1 MEYKKRHI
9 FARQTK
15 KNYKIMA
22 QLTAFKMPFEE
33 LRGKLATKQQ
43 GITYSGQETG
53 TNASTLTTGKH
64 AATNF
69 SKYIVAYKRRGINRF
84 MVKSNTTMH
93 QTIQAVRTKASL
105 AFAIMYADYV
115 LAQAV
120 EGSDL
125 RNNLEALKR
134 AYDVRYP
141 NTQTLREWIIGQF
154 VPQVLLSSLLG
165 YSLPDYR
172 QAGVLR
178 RQTVVTQGFGS
189 ATATIDS
196 TILGS
201 TTAVSVVNYLNA
213 KYDVLA
219 NSGAWN
225 TIRTYMAQ
233 SIAVHQRFLPVTIEG
248 VKTLCVIPT
257 SNTGQLVSGLPTEAI
272 DIVLDDTQENQVTVI
287 LFKASTLKPIGGGKR
302 FALYKDAEMT
312 TPLKTTDSG
321 ITELWAKEV
330 ELS

>member
-1 MEYKKRHI
+1 
-9 FARQTK
+9 
-15 KNYKIMA
+15 MA

-53 TNASTLTTGKH
+53 TKASTLTEGKH

-69 SKYIVAYKRRGINRF
+69 SKYIVTYRRRGVNRF

-93 QTIQAVRTKASL
+93 QTTQAVRAKASMS
-105 AFAIMYADYV
+105 FAIMYADYV

-125 RNNLEALKR
+125 LNNLQALKR

-141 NTQTLREWIIGQF
+141 NTQTLREWITGQF
-154 VPQVLLSSLLG
+154 VPQVLFSGLLG

-201 TTAVSVVNYLNA
+201 TTATTVGGYLDA
-213 KYDVLA
+213 KYYKFA

-233 SIAVHQRFLPVTIEG
+233 SIAVHQRFMPVTIEG
-248 VKTLCVIPT
+248 VKTLCVFPT
-257 SNTGQLVSGLPTEAI
+257 NNTGQLVSGLPSDAI
-272 DIVLDDTQENQVTVI
+272 SVKIQGDENQVSAV
-287 LFKASTLKPIGGGKR
+287 LFKASTLKPINGGSS
-302 FALYKDAEMT
+302 FLLYKDAAMT
-312 TPLKTTDSG
+312 VPLTATDTG
-321 ITELWAKEV
+321 IVELWAQE
-330 ELS
+330 ETIS

>member
-1 MEYKKRHI
+1 
-9 FARQTK
+9 
-15 KNYKIMA
+15 MA

-43 GITYSGQETG
+43 GITYSGQEAG
-53 TNASTLTTGKH
+53 TNASTLTEGKH

-93 QTIQAVRTKASL
+93 QTTQAVRAKAAM

-125 RNNLEALKR
+125 LANLQALKR
-134 AYDVRYP
+134 AYDTRYH
-141 NTQTLREWIIGQF
+141 NMQTLREWIIGQF
-154 VPQVLLSSLLG
+154 VPQVLESGLLG

-172 QAGVLR
+172 QAGVFR

-189 ATATIDS
+189 STATIDS
-196 TILGS
+196 TIAGGL
-201 TTAVSVVNYLNA
+201 TFSVGNYLNA
-213 KYDVLA
+213 KYDVL
-219 NSGAWN
+219 NNTGAWN

-233 SIAVHQRFLPVTIEG
+233 SIAVHQRFMPITIEG
-248 VKTLCVIPT
+248 VKTLCVFPT
-257 SNTGQLVSGLPTEAI
+257 NNTRQLVSGLPSEAI
-272 DIVLDDTQENQVTVI
+272 KLELEQGTNQVI
-287 LFKASTLKPIGGGKR
+287 IALFKASTLKPIKGGSKYKM
-302 FALYKDAEMT
+302 YKDAEHKD
-312 TPLKTTDSG
+312 PLLTTDAG
-321 ITELWAKEV
+321 IIELWAEEV
-330 ELS
+330 IEN

>member
-1 MEYKKRHI
+1 
-9 FARQTK
+9 
-15 KNYKIMA
+15 MA

-43 GITYSGQETG
+43 GITYSGQEAG
-53 TNASTLTTGKH
+53 TNASTLTVGKH

-69 SKYIVAYKRRGINRF
+69 SKYIVTYKRRGVNRF

-93 QTIQAVRTKASL
+93 QTNQAVRTKAKM

-134 AYDVRYP
+134 AYDVRYQ
-141 NTQTLREWIIGQF
+141 NTQTLREWIVGQF

-172 QAGVLR
+172 QAGLFR

-189 ATATIDS
+189 ATARIENTIA
-196 TILGS
+196 GS
-201 TTAVSVVNYLNA
+201 TASIEVGNYLQN

-233 SIAVHQRFLPVTIEG
+233 SIAVHQRFMPVTIEG

-257 SNTGQLVSGLPTEAI
+257 DNNGKLVGGLPSIAI
-272 DIVLDDTQENQVTVI
+272 NADEEMTTNGVI
-287 LFKASTLKPIGGGKR
+287 ATLFKSNTLKPINGG
-302 FALYKDAEMT
+302 AQYELYKDAEMT
-312 TPLKTTDSG
+312 VPLKYNDSG
-321 ITELWAKEV
+321 ITELWAKEHTN
-330 ELS
+330 S

>member
-1 MEYKKRHI
+1 
-9 FARQTK
+9 
-15 KNYKIMA
+15 MA

-43 GITYSGQETG
+43 GITYSGQEAG
-53 TNASTLTTGKH
+53 TNASTLSTGKH

-69 SKYIVAYKRRGINRF
+69 SKYIVSYRRRGVNRF

-93 QTIQAVRTKASL
+93 QTNQAVRAKASM

-134 AYDVRYP
+134 AYDQRYT
-141 NTQTLREWIIGQF
+141 NTQTLREWMIGQF

-172 QAGVLR
+172 QAGVFR
-178 RQTVVTQGFGS
+178 SVTVVTQGFGS

-196 TILGS
+196 AILGS
-201 TTAVSVVNYLNA
+201 TTAVTIGNYLEQ
-213 KYDVLA
+213 KYDKLA
-219 NSGAWN
+219 NTGAYN

-233 SIAVHQRFLPVTIEG
+233 SIAVHQRFMPVTIEG
-248 VKTLCVIPT
+248 VKTLYVIPT
-257 SNTGQLVSGLPTEAI
+257 NNNGQLVSGLPTEAI
-272 DIVLDDTQENQVTVI
+272 EIVLDDTQANQVTVI

-302 FALYKDAEMT
+302 YALYKDAEMT
-312 TPLKTTDSG
+312 IPLKLSDTG
-321 ITELWAKEV
+321 IVELWAKEAK
-330 ELS
+330 EEDQP

>member
-1 MEYKKRHI
+1 
-9 FARQTK
+9 
-15 KNYKIMA
+15 MA

-43 GITYSGQETG
+43 GITYSGQEAG

-69 SKYIVAYKRRGINRF
+69 SKYIVSYKRRGVNRF

-93 QTIQAVRTKASL
+93 QTNQAVRTKASM

-125 RNNLEALKR
+125 RNNLEAMKR
-134 AYDVRYP
+134 AYDKRYT
-141 NTQTLREWIIGQF
+141 NTQTLREWIVGQF

-172 QAGVLR
+172 QAGVFHS
-178 RQTVVTQGFGS
+178 QTVVTQGFG
-189 ATATIDS
+189 AADATIDS

-201 TTAVSVVNYLNA
+201 TTAVTVGNYLEQ
-213 KYDVLA
+213 KFDKLA

-233 SIAVHQRFLPVTIEG
+233 SIAVHQRFMPVTIEG

-257 SNTGQLVSGLPTEAI
+257 NNTGQLVSGLPAEAI
-272 DIVLDDTQENQVTVI
+272 SMVSMNQVSVV
-287 LFKASTLKPIGGGKR
+287 LFKANTLKPIDGGEKR
-302 FALYKDAEMT
+302 YNLYKDAALT
-312 TPLKTTDSG
+312 VPLKISDTG
-321 ITELWAKEV
+321 ITELWAKEIS
-330 ELS
+330 EEEEP

>member
-1 MEYKKRHI
+1 
-9 FARQTK
+9 
-15 KNYKIMA
+15 MA

-43 GITYSGQETG
+43 GITYSGQEAG

-69 SKYIVAYKRRGINRF
+69 SKYIVAYKRRGVSRF

-93 QTIQAVRTKASL
+93 QTNQAVRAKASM

-115 LAQAV
+115 LSKAD
-120 EGSDL
+120 EGSTL
-125 RNNLEALKR
+125 LNNLEAMKR
-134 AYDVRYP
+134 AYDLRYP
-141 NTQTLREWIIGQF
+141 NTQTLREWIVGQF

-172 QAGVLR
+172 QAGVFR
-178 RQTVVTQGFGS
+178 RQTVITKGFG
-189 ATATIDS
+189 AADANIDS
-196 TILGS
+196 SITSGITLPIGI
-201 TTAVSVVNYLNA
+201 YLER

-219 NSGAWN
+219 VSGAYN

-233 SIAVHQRFLPVTIEG
+233 SIAVHQRFMPVTIEG

-257 SNTGQLVSGLPTEAI
+257 NNNGQLVSGLPSKAI
-272 DIVLDDTQENQVTVI
+272 DVEIKDETLEVSAV
-287 LFKASTLKPIGGGKR
+287 LFKASTLKPIEGGKR
-302 FALYKDAEMT
+302 YNLYKDAEMT
-312 TPLKTTDSG
+312 TPLKSTDTG
-321 ITELWAKEV
+321 IVELWAKEV
-330 ELS
+330 TE

>member
-1 MEYKKRHI
+1 
-9 FARQTK
+9 
-15 KNYKIMA
+15 MA

-43 GITYSGQETG
+43 GITYSGQEEG
-53 TNASTLTTGKH
+53 TNASTLSTGKH

-69 SKYIVAYKRRGINRF
+69 SKYIVAYKRRGVSRF

-93 QTIQAVRTKASL
+93 QTNQAVRAKASM

-134 AYDVRYP
+134 AYDQRYP
-141 NTQTLREWIIGQF
+141 NTQTLREWIVGQF
-154 VPQVLLSSLLG
+154 VPQVLLRSLLG

-172 QAGVLR
+172 QAGVFR
-178 RQTVVTQGFGS
+178 SQTVVTKGFGGID
-189 ATATIDS
+189 ATIDS

-201 TTAVSVVNYLNA
+201 TTAVIIGEYLEQ
-213 KYDVLA
+213 KYDVTA
-219 NSGAWN
+219 NSGAYN

-233 SIAVHQRFLPVTIEG
+233 SIAVHQRFMPVTIEG
-248 VKTLCVIPT
+248 VKTMCVIPT
-257 SNTGQLVSGLPTEAI
+257 NNKGQLVGGLPSQAI
-272 DIVLDDTQENQVTVI
+272 EVVAGESKQVSAI

-302 FALYKDAEMT
+302 YSLYKDAEMT
-312 TPLKTTDSG
+312 TPLKLLDTG
-321 ITELWAKEV
+321 IVELWAKEEV
-330 ELS
+330 IEG

>member
-1 MEYKKRHI
+1 
-9 FARQTK
+9 
-15 KNYKIMA
+15 MA

-43 GITYSGQETG
+43 GITYSGQEAG
-53 TNASTLTTGKH
+53 TNASTLTEGKH

-69 SKYIVAYKRRGINRF
+69 SKYIVSYKRRGVNRF

-93 QTIQAVRTKASL
+93 QTNQAVRAKASM

-120 EGSDL
+120 EGSTL
-125 RNNLEALKR
+125 LNNLQAMKR
-134 AYDVRYP
+134 AYDQRYT
-141 NTQTLREWIIGQF
+141 NTQTLREWIVGQF

-172 QAGVLR
+172 QAGVFR
-178 RQTVVTQGFGS
+178 SQTVVTKGFG
-189 ATATIDS
+189 AADATIDS
-196 TILGS
+196 VILGS
-201 TTAVSVVNYLNA
+201 TTAVTIGDYLEQ
-213 KYDVLA
+213 KYDVNA
-219 NSGAWN
+219 NSGAYN

-233 SIAVHQRFLPVTIEG
+233 SIAVHQRFMPVTIEG

-257 SNTGQLVSGLPTEAI
+257 NNNGQLVSGLPSAAISLYEDTETKE
-272 DIVLDDTQENQVTVI
+272 VEVI

-302 FALYKDAEMT
+302 YELFKDAEMQI
-312 TPLKTTDSG
+312 PLKTTDTG
-321 ITELWAKEV
+321 IIELWAKEST
-330 ELS
+330 L

>member
-1 MEYKKRHI
+1 
-9 FARQTK
+9 
-15 KNYKIMA
+15 MA

-43 GITYSGQETG
+43 GITYSGQEAG
-53 TNASTLTTGKH
+53 TNASTLTEGKH

-69 SKYIVAYKRRGINRF
+69 SKYIVTYKRRGVNRF

-93 QTIQAVRTKASL
+93 QTNQAVRAKASM

-115 LAQAV
+115 LSRAS
-120 EGSDL
+120 EGSTL
-125 RNNLEALKR
+125 LSNLEAMKN
-134 AYDVRYP
+134 AYDKRYP

-178 RQTVVTQGFGS
+178 RQTVVTKGFG
-189 ATATIDS
+189 AEDAVIDS
-196 TILGS
+196 SISSGLQVTIG
-201 TTAVSVVNYLNA
+201 NYLVQ

-233 SIAVHQRFLPVTIEG
+233 SIAVHQRFMPVTIEG

-257 SNTGQLVSGLPTEAI
+257 NNNGQLVSGLPSNAI
-272 DIVLDDTQENQVTVI
+272 DLIEDIQTKEVTVI
-287 LFKASTLKPIGGGKR
+287 LFKSNTLKPINGGKQYK
-302 FALYKDAEMT
+302 LYKDAEMT
-312 TPLKTTDSG
+312 IPLKTTDTG
-321 ITELWAKEV
+321 IVELWAKEV
-330 ELS
+330 EESEQP

>member
-1 MEYKKRHI
+1 
-9 FARQTK
+9 
-15 KNYKIMA
+15 MA

-43 GITYSGQETG
+43 GITYSGQEAG

-69 SKYIVAYKRRGINRF
+69 SKFIVSYKRRGINRF
-84 MVKSNTTMH
+84 MVKSNTTIH
-93 QTIQAVRTKASL
+93 QTNQAVRAKASL

-125 RNNLEALKR
+125 RNNLEAMKR
-134 AYDVRYP
+134 AYDQRYH
-141 NTQTLREWIIGQF
+141 NTQTLREWIVGQF

-172 QAGVLR
+172 QAGILR
-178 RQTVVTQGFGS
+178 SQTVVTQGFGE

-201 TTAVSVVNYLNA
+201 TTAITVGNYLNA
-213 KYDVLA
+213 KYDKRA
-219 NSGAWN
+219 NSGAYN

-233 SIAVHQRFLPVTIEG
+233 SIAVHQRFMPVTVEG
-248 VKTLCVIPT
+248 VKALYVFPT
-257 SNTGQLVSGLPTEAI
+257 NNTGQLVSGLPSEAI
-272 DIVLDDTQENQVTVI
+272 EVGKDHETNQVSVI
-287 LFKASTLKPIGGGKR
+287 LFKASTLKPINGGSR
-302 FALYKDAEMT
+302 FLLYKNAEMT
-312 TPLKTTDSG
+312 TPLLPTDTG

-330 ELS
+330 SEE

>member
-1 MEYKKRHI
+1 
-9 FARQTK
+9 
-15 KNYKIMA
+15 MA
-22 QLTAFKMPFEE
+22 QLTTFKMPFEE

-43 GITYSGQETG
+43 GITYSGQEAG

-69 SKYIVAYKRRGINRF
+69 SKYIVAYKRRGVSRF

-93 QTIQAVRTKASL
+93 QTSQAVRTKASM

-125 RNNLEALKR
+125 RNNLETMKR
-134 AYDVRYP
+134 AYDQRYP
-141 NTQTLREWIIGQF
+141 NTQTLREWIVGQF

-172 QAGVLR
+172 QTGVFR
-178 RQTVVTQGFGS
+178 RQTVVTKGFGE

-196 TILGS
+196 AILGS
-201 TTAVSVVNYLNA
+201 TTAVTVGQYINA
-213 KYDVLA
+213 KYDVMA
-219 NSGAWN
+219 NTGAYN

-233 SIAVHQRFLPVTIEG
+233 SIAVHQRFMPVTIEG
-248 VKTLCVIPT
+248 VKTLCVFPT
-257 SNTGQLVSGLPTEAI
+257 NNTGQLVSGLPSEAI
-272 DIVLDDTQENQVTVI
+272 EVRKEHETNQVSAI
-287 LFKASTLKPIGGGKR
+287 LFKASTLKPINGGR
-302 FALYKDAEMT
+302 HFLLYKDAEMK
-312 TPLKTTDSG
+312 TPLLPTDKG
-321 ITELWAKEV
+321 VTELWAKE
-330 ELS
+330 EAEE

>member
-1 MEYKKRHI
+1 
-9 FARQTK
+9 
-15 KNYKIMA
+15 MA

-43 GITYSGQETG
+43 GITYSGQEAG
-53 TNASTLTTGKH
+53 TNASTITTGKH

-69 SKYIVAYKRRGINRF
+69 SKYIVSYRRRGVNRF

-93 QTIQAVRTKASL
+93 QTNQAVRTKAKL

-154 VPQVLLSSLLG
+154 VPQVLTQSLLG

-172 QAGVLR
+172 QAGVFR
-178 RQTVVTQGFGS
+178 RAMIITQGFPE

-196 TILGS
+196 QILGS
-201 TTAVSVVNYLNA
+201 TTAQRVVDYLNA
-213 KYDVLA
+213 RYDVLA
-219 NSGAWN
+219 NTGAWN
-225 TIRTYMAQ
+225 VIRTYMGQ
-233 SIAVHQRFLPVTIEG
+233 TSAVQTRFVPVMIEG
-248 VKTLCVIPT
+248 VRTLYVFPT
-257 SNTGQLVSGLPTEAI
+257 NNTGQLVSGLASVAVGVQIDEATNGI
-272 DIVLDDTQENQVTVI
+272 YML
-287 LFKASTLKPIGGGKR
+287 LFKSSTMKAISDGEEYSM
-302 FALYKDAEMT
+302 YKDAGMT
-312 TPLKTTDSG
+312 TPLQANDKG
-321 ITELWAKEV
+321 ITELWAKKV

>member
-1 MEYKKRHI
+1 
-9 FARQTK
+9 
-15 KNYKIMA
+15 MA

-53 TNASTLTTGKH
+53 TKASTLTEGKH

-69 SKYIVAYKRRGINRF
+69 SKYIVAYKRRGVNRF

-93 QTIQAVRTKASL
+93 QTNQAVRTKAKM
-105 AFAIMYADYV
+105 AFAVIYADFV

-125 RNNLEALKR
+125 RKNLEALKR
-134 AYDVRYP
+134 AYDQRYP
-141 NTQTLREWIIGQF
+141 NTQTLREWIVGQF

-178 RQTVVTQGFGS
+178 RITVVTKGFGD

-196 TILGS
+196 TIFGDLS
-201 TTAVSVVNYLNA
+201 TVTIGEYLSA
-213 KYDVLA
+213 RYDVLA
-219 NSGAWN
+219 NTGAYN

-233 SIAVHQRFLPVTIEG
+233 SIAVRQRFMPVTIEG
-248 VKTLCVIPT
+248 VKTLCIFPT
-257 SNTGQLVSGLPTEAI
+257 NNTGQLVSGLPSQAIGVEIETE
-272 DIVLDDTQENQVTVI
+272 TKQVSAI
-287 LFKASTLKPIGGGKR
+287 LFKASTLKPINGGSK
-302 FALYKDAEMT
+302 FLLYKDAAMT
-312 TPLKTTDSG
+312 DPLLQTDKS
-321 ITELWAKEV
+321 IVELWAAEAT
-330 ELS
+330 EN

>member
-1 MEYKKRHI
+1 
-9 FARQTK
+9 
-15 KNYKIMA
+15 MA

-43 GITYSGQETG
+43 GITYSGQEAG

-69 SKYIVAYKRRGINRF
+69 SKFIVSYKRRGVNRF

-93 QTIQAVRTKASL
+93 QTNQAVRAKAEL
-105 AFAIMYADYV
+105 AFAVMYADYV

-134 AYDVRYP
+134 AYDTRYP
-141 NTQTLREWIIGQF
+141 NTQTLREWITGQF

-172 QAGVLR
+172 KGGILR
-178 RQTVVTQGFGS
+178 RQTVVTQGFGE

-196 TILGS
+196 TILGT
-201 TTAVSVVNYLNA
+201 TTAQQVVDYLNA
-213 KYDVLA
+213 RYSVLS
-219 NSGAWN
+219 NSGAFN

-233 SIAVHQRFLPVTIEG
+233 SIAVHQRFMPVTVEG
-248 VKTLCVIPT
+248 VRSLYVFPT
-257 SNTGQLVSGLPTEAI
+257 NNTGQLVSGLPSVAVGVHIDEATNGI
-272 DIVLDDTQENQVTVI
+272 YMQ
-287 LFKASTLKPIGGGKR
+287 LFKSSTMKAINDGEQYS
-302 FALYKDAEMT
+302 LYKDAEMT
-312 TPLKTTDSG
+312 TPLQATDRG
-321 ITELWAKEV
+321 ITELWAKKV
-330 ELS
+330 ELT

>member
-1 MEYKKRHI
+1 
-9 FARQTK
+9 
-15 KNYKIMA
+15 MA

-53 TNASTLTTGKH
+53 TNASTLTVGKH

-69 SKYIVAYKRRGINRF
+69 SKYIVAYKRRGVNRF
-84 MVKSNTTMH
+84 MVKSNTTMN
-93 QTIQAVRTKASL
+93 QTNQAVRAKASM

-141 NTQTLREWIIGQF
+141 NTQTLREWIVGQF

-172 QAGVLR
+172 KAGIFR

-189 ATATIDS
+189 EAATIDS

-201 TTAVSVVNYLNA
+201 STAVTIGNYLNA
-213 KYDVLA
+213 KFEKLA
-219 NSGAWN
+219 NSGAYN

-233 SIAVHQRFLPVTIEG
+233 SIAVHQRFMPVTIEG
-248 VKTLCVIPT
+248 VKTLCVFPT
-257 SNTGQLVSGLPTEAI
+257 NNTGQLVSGLPSEAI
-272 DIVLDDTQENQVTVI
+272 EVGKDHETNQVSVI
-287 LFKASTLKPIGGGKR
+287 LFKASTLKPINGGSR
-302 FALYKDAEMT
+302 FLLYKDDTMEV
-312 TPLKTTDSG
+312 PLLPTDTG
-321 ITELWAKEV
+321 ITELWAKEIT
-330 ELS
+330 E

>member
-1 MEYKKRHI
+1 
-9 FARQTK
+9 
-15 KNYKIMA
+15 MA

-43 GITYSGQETG
+43 GITYSGQEAG
-53 TNASTLTTGKH
+53 TNASTLTVGKH

-69 SKYIVAYKRRGINRF
+69 SKYIVAYRRRGVNRF

-93 QTIQAVRTKASL
+93 QTNQAVRAKASM

-134 AYDVRYP
+134 AYDQRYT

-154 VPQVLLSSLLG
+154 VPQVLMSSLLG

-172 QAGVLR
+172 QAGALLR
-178 RQTVVTQGFGS
+178 ITVVTQGFGS
-189 ATATIDS
+189 ATATINS

-201 TTAVSVVNYLNA
+201 TTAVSIGDYLKA
-213 KYDVLA
+213 KYDVRT
-219 NSGAWN
+219 NTGAYN

-233 SIAVHQRFLPVTIEG
+233 SIAVHQRFMPVTIEG
-248 VKTLCVIPT
+248 VKTLCVFPT
-257 SNTGQLVSGLPTEAI
+257 NNTGQLVSGLPSDAI
-272 DIVLDDTQENQVTVI
+272 NVGIEDETNQVSVI
-287 LFKASTLKPIGGGKR
+287 LFKASTLKPINGGRR
-302 FALYKDAEMT
+302 FLLYKDAAMT
-312 TPLKTTDSG
+312 VPLLSTDTG
-321 ITELWAKEV
+321 ITELWAQEM
-330 ELS
+330 LS

>member
-1 MEYKKRHI
+1 
-9 FARQTK
+9 
-15 KNYKIMA
+15 
-22 QLTAFKMPFEE
+22 MPFEE

-43 GITYSGQETG
+43 GITYSGQEAG
-53 TNASTLTTGKH
+53 TNASTLTEGKH

-69 SKYIVAYKRRGINRF
+69 SKYIVSYKRRGVNRF

-93 QTIQAVRTKASL
+93 QTNQAVRVKASM

-125 RNNLEALKR
+125 RNNLEAMKR
-134 AYDVRYP
+134 AYDQRYP
-141 NTQTLREWIIGQF
+141 NTQTMREWIVGQF

-178 RQTVVTQGFGS
+178 SQTVVTQGFGS

-201 TTAVSVVNYLNA
+201 TTAVTVGNYLEQ

-219 NSGAWN
+219 NTGAYN

-233 SIAVHQRFLPVTIEG
+233 SIAVHQRFMPVTIEG

-257 SNTGQLVSGLPTEAI
+257 NNTGQLVSGLPSGAI
-272 DIVLDDTQENQVTVI
+272 DVQVEAETNQVSAM

-302 FALYKDAEMT
+302 YKLYKDVTLEV
-312 TPLKTTDSG
+312 PLKTTDTG
-321 ITELWAKEV
+321 ITELWAAEAP
-330 ELS
+330 EEEQP

>member
-1 MEYKKRHI
+1 
-9 FARQTK
+9 
-15 KNYKIMA
+15 MA

-43 GITYSGQETG
+43 GITYTGQEAG
-53 TNASTLTTGKH
+53 TNASTLTAGKH
-64 AATNF
+64 AASNF
-69 SKYIVAYKRRGINRF
+69 SKYIVSYKRRGVNRF
-84 MVKSNTTMH
+84 MVKSNTTMN
-93 QTIQAVRTKASL
+93 QTSQAVRAKAEM
-105 AFAIMYADYV
+105 AFAVMYADYV

-134 AYDVRYP
+134 AYDQRYP
-141 NTQTLREWIIGQF
+141 NTQTLREWIVGQF

-172 QAGVLR
+172 QAGFFH

-201 TTAVSVVNYLNA
+201 TTAVTIGNYLKA
-213 KYDVLA
+213 KYDKLA
-219 NSGAWN
+219 NSGAYN

-233 SIAVHQRFLPVTIEG
+233 SIAVHQRFMPVTIEG
-248 VKTLCVIPT
+248 VKTLCVFPT
-257 SNTGQLVSGLPTEAI
+257 NNNGQLVSGLPSEAI
-272 DIVLDDTQENQVTVI
+272 AIEVDKDMVTEQTSAI
-287 LFKASTLKPIGGGKR
+287 LFKASTLKPINGGSR
-302 FALYKDAEMT
+302 YILYKDAELT
-312 TPLKTTDSG
+312 VPLKTTDTG
-321 ITELWAKEV
+321 IVELWAKEV
-330 ELS
+330 EE

>member
-1 MEYKKRHI
+1 
-9 FARQTK
+9 
-15 KNYKIMA
+15 MA

-43 GITYSGQETG
+43 GITYSGQEAG
-53 TNASTLTTGKH
+53 TNASTITVGKH

-69 SKYIVAYKRRGINRF
+69 SKYIVAYKRRGVNRF

-93 QTIQAVRTKASL
+93 QTNQAVRAKASM

-125 RNNLEALKR
+125 LNNLQALKA
-134 AYDVRYP
+134 AYDKRYP
-141 NTQTLREWIIGQF
+141 NTQTLREWIVGQF

-172 QAGVLR
+172 QAGVFHR
-178 RQTVVTQGFGS
+178 ITVVTQGFGS

-201 TTAVSVVNYLNA
+201 TTAVRIVDYLNA
-213 KYDVLA
+213 KYDVAA

-233 SIAVHQRFLPVTIEG
+233 SIAVHQRFMPVTIEG
-248 VKTLCVIPT
+248 VKTLCVFPT
-257 SNTGQLVSGLPTEAI
+257 NNTGQLVSELPSAAI
-272 DIVLDDTQENQVTVI
+272 DVILEEETNQVSAM
-287 LFKASTLKPIGGGKR
+287 LFKASTLKPIGENSR
-302 FALYKDAEMT
+302 FLLYKDEALKV
-312 TPLKTTDSG
+312 PLLPTDKG
-321 ITELWAKEV
+321 VTELWAKEV
-330 ELS
+330 VAG

>member
-1 MEYKKRHI
+1 
-9 FARQTK
+9 
-15 KNYKIMA
+15 MA

-43 GITYSGQETG
+43 GITYSGQEAE

-69 SKYIVAYKRRGINRF
+69 SKFIVAYKRRGINRF

-93 QTIQAVRTKASL
+93 QTNQAVRAKASL

-115 LAQAV
+115 LSQAS
-120 EGSDL
+120 EGSKL
-125 RNNLEALKR
+125 LGNLEAMKS
-134 AYDVRYP
+134 AYDQRYP

-178 RQTVVTQGFGS
+178 RQTVVTKGFG
-189 ATATIDS
+189 AEDATIDA
-196 TILGS
+196 TISSGVGV
-201 TTAVSVVNYLNA
+201 TIGNYLEQ
-213 KYDVLA
+213 KYDVTA
-219 NSGAWN
+219 NSGAYN

-233 SIAVHQRFLPVTIEG
+233 SIAVHQRFMPVTIEG

-257 SNTGQLVSGLPTEAI
+257 NNNGQLVSGLPSEAI
-272 DIVLDDTQENQVTVI
+272 SLVEDIETKEVEVL

-302 FALYKDAEMT
+302 YELFKDAEMQV
-312 TPLKTTDSG
+312 PLKTTDTG
-321 ITELWAKEV
+321 IVELWAKEST
-330 ELS
+330 L

>member
-1 MEYKKRHI
+1 
-9 FARQTK
+9 
-15 KNYKIMA
+15 MA
-22 QLTAFKMPFEE
+22 KLTAFKMPFEE

-43 GITYSGQETG
+43 GITYSGQEAG
-53 TNASTLTTGKH
+53 TNASTLTVGKH

-69 SKYIVAYKRRGINRF
+69 SKYIVAYKRRGKNRF

-93 QTIQAVRTKASL
+93 QTNRAVRAKASM

-125 RNNLEALKR
+125 RNNLEAMKR
-134 AYDVRYP
+134 AYDQRYP
-141 NTQTLREWIIGQF
+141 NTQTLREWIVGQF

-178 RQTVVTQGFGS
+178 RQTVVTKGFG
-189 ATATIDS
+189 ANDATIDS

-201 TTAVSVVNYLNA
+201 TTAVMIGEYLEQ
-213 KYDVLA
+213 KYDVLD
-219 NSGAWN
+219 NSGAYN

-233 SIAVHQRFLPVTIEG
+233 SIAVHQRFMPVTIEG
-248 VKTLCVIPT
+248 VKTLCVFPT
-257 SNTGQLVSGLPTEAI
+257 NNNGQLVNGLPSDAI
-272 DIVLDDTQENQVTVI
+272 DVEIEKNQVNVI
-287 LFKASTLKPIGGGKR
+287 LFKASTLKPINGGSH
-302 FALYKDAEMT
+302 FLLYKDAAMT
-312 TPLKTTDSG
+312 DPLLKTDTG
-321 ITELWAKEV
+321 ITELWAKEI
-330 ELS
+330 EE

>member
-1 MEYKKRHI
+1 
-9 FARQTK
+9 
-15 KNYKIMA
+15 MA

-43 GITYSGQETG
+43 GITYSGQEEG
-53 TNASTLTTGKH
+53 TNASTLTVGKH

-69 SKYIVAYKRRGINRF
+69 SKYIVAYKRRGVSRF

-93 QTIQAVRTKASL
+93 QTNQAVRAKASM

-125 RNNLEALKR
+125 LNNLQALKE
-134 AYDVRYP
+134 AYNKRYP
-141 NTQTLREWIIGQF
+141 NTQTLREWIVGQF

-172 QAGVLR
+172 QAGVFR
-178 RQTVVTQGFGS
+178 RITVVTKGFGE

-201 TTAVSVVNYLNA
+201 TTAVIVVDYLDA
-213 KYDVLA
+213 KYDVTA
-219 NSGAWN
+219 NSGAYN

-233 SIAVHQRFLPVTIEG
+233 SIAVHSRFMPVTIEG
-248 VKTLCVIPT
+248 VKTMCVFPT
-257 SNTGQLVSGLPTEAI
+257 NNNGQLVSGLPSVAIGVEYKGDGKQIEA
-272 DIVLDDTQENQVTVI
+272 L
-287 LFKASTLKPIGGGKR
+287 LFKASTLKPINGGSR
-302 FALYKDAEMT
+302 FKLYKDAEMT
-312 TPLKTTDSG
+312 TPLKPTDTG

-330 ELS
+330 EE

>member
-1 MEYKKRHI
+1 
-9 FARQTK
+9 
-15 KNYKIMA
+15 MA

-43 GITYSGQETG
+43 DITYSGQEVG
-53 TNASTLTTGKH
+53 TNASTLTEGKH

-69 SKYIVAYKRRGINRF
+69 SKYIVAYKRRGVSRF

-93 QTIQAVRTKASL
+93 QTNQAVRAKASM

-125 RNNLEALKR
+125 LNNLQALKS
-134 AYDVRYP
+134 AYDKRYP
-141 NTQTLREWIIGQF
+141 NTQTLREWIVGQF

-172 QAGVLR
+172 QAGVFHS
-178 RQTVVTQGFGS
+178 QTVVTKGFG
-189 ATATIDS
+189 AADATIDS

-201 TTAVSVVNYLNA
+201 TTAVVIIDYLNA
-213 KYDVLA
+213 KYDITA
-219 NSGAWN
+219 NSGAYN

-233 SIAVHQRFLPVTIEG
+233 SIAVHQRFMPVTIEG
-248 VKTLCVIPT
+248 VKTLCVFPT
-257 SNTGQLVSGLPTEAI
+257 NNTGQLVSGLPSAAI
-272 DIVLDDTQENQVTVI
+272 DVDVKGSEKQIAAL
-287 LFKASTLKPIGGGKR
+287 LFKASTLKPIGGGKK
-302 FALYKDAEMT
+302 FDLYKNAELT
-312 TPLKTTDSG
+312 VPLSQTDKG

-330 ELS
+330 VEE

>member
-1 MEYKKRHI
+1 MS
-9 FARQTK
+9 
-15 KNYKIMA
+15 

-43 GITYSGQETG
+43 GITYSGQEAG

-69 SKYIVAYKRRGINRF
+69 SKYIVAYKRRGVNRF

-93 QTIQAVRTKASL
+93 QTNQAVRTKAKM
-105 AFAIMYADYV
+105 AFAIIYADYV

-154 VPQVLLSSLLG
+154 APQVLTQVLLG

-172 QAGVLR
+172 QAGLYH
-178 RQTVVTQGFGS
+178 RQTIVTQGFGE

-196 TILGS
+196 TVLGT
-201 TTAVSVVNYLNA
+201 TTAQRVVDYLNA
-213 KYDVLA
+213 RYDVLA

-233 SIAVHQRFLPVTIEG
+233 SSVVHQRFMPVTIEG
-248 VKTLCVIPT
+248 VKTLCVFPT
-257 SNTGQLVSGLPTEAI
+257 NNTGQLVSGLPSEAVDVNI
-272 DIVLDDTQENQVTVI
+272 DETTNGIYMI
-287 LFKASTLKPIGGGKR
+287 LFKSSTMKAIDGGKEY
-302 FALYKDAEMT
+302 FMYKDAEMSI
-312 TPLKTTDSG
+312 PLQANDRG
-321 ITELWAKEV
+321 ITELWAKKV
-330 ELS
+330 SLS

>member
-1 MEYKKRHI
+1 
-9 FARQTK
+9 
-15 KNYKIMA
+15 MA
-22 QLTAFKMPFEE
+22 QLTTFKMPFEE

-43 GITYSGQETG
+43 GIIYSGQEAG

-69 SKYIVAYKRRGINRF
+69 SKYIVAYKRRGVNRF

-93 QTIQAVRTKASL
+93 QTNQAVRTKASM

-125 RNNLEALKR
+125 LNNLETLKR
-134 AYDVRYP
+134 KYDERYS
-141 NTQTLREWIIGQF
+141 NTQTLREWIVGQF

-172 QAGVLR
+172 QAGVFR

-189 ATATIDS
+189 AVATIDS

-201 TTAVSVVNYLNA
+201 TTAVTIGNYLEQ

-219 NSGAWN
+219 NSGAYN

-233 SIAVHQRFLPVTIEG
+233 SIAVHQRFMPVTIEG
-248 VKTLCVIPT
+248 VKTLCVFPT
-257 SNTGQLVSGLPTEAI
+257 NNTGQLVSGLPSAAI
-272 DIVLDDTQENQVTVI
+272 EVGIEHETNQVSAI

-302 FALYKDAEMT
+302 YNLYKDVTMEL
-312 TPLKTTDSG
+312 PLLPTDKN
-321 ITELWAKEV
+321 ITELWAAEAPDV
-330 ELS
+330 EPEP